1 MLVKNIY
8 LNVIFEL
15 EIYIIEM
22 NKNELC
28 YFRCEPVKLYL
39 FLKIISQ

>member
-1 MLVKNIY
+1 MY
-8 LNVIFEL
+8 LNVIFEF

-28 YFRCEPVKLYL
+28 YFRYKPEKLYL
-39 FLKIISQ
+39 FLKIFSQ